1 MALSVRTLILAATSA
16 VILAGPAA
24 AQEQRTLTIN
34 TDASDPAPKQ
44 AFEELVAAF
53 EAEYPEIDV
62 VVNTFDHEGYK
73 TQIRNF
79 LTAEAPDLANWY
91 AGNRM
96 RPYVE
101 AGLFEP
107 VDDVWEENNLEEQL
121 ASAAS
126 AMTMNGHKWGVPY
139 TYYQWGLYTRSD
151 VLAEHGIEEIATFDD
166 LIGACETLRAAGLTP
181 IALGSKALWP
191 VAGWFDYLNLRTN
204 GYDFHM
210 QLTSGEIPFTDERV
224 RATFENWQ
232 RMLDA
237 ECFMENHAAVDWQ
250 QTIPN
255 FVNGEAPIMLMGN
268 FAVAPMLEGGL
279 TPEQIEFVQ
288 FPVINEEVGM
298 AEDAPTDTMHIPANA
313 DNKEDAKTFLAFL
326 ARPDV
331 QSQMNATLG
340 QLPINNQSDVP
351 EDKFLAAG
359 FEMLSNTED
368 LAQFYDRDTRA
379 EMAKAGMEGFQQF
392 LVQPEML
399 DQILE
404 RLEQQRQR
412 IYAAEE

>member
-1 MALSVRTLILAATSA
+1 MSLPIRGLVLAAASTA
-16 VILAGPAA
+16 LLAGSAL

-34 TDASDPAPKQ
+34 TDASDPAPKR
-44 AFEELVAAF
+44 AFEELIAAF
-53 EAEYPEIDV
+53 EEEYPEIDV

-79 LTAEAPDLANWY
+79 LTADAPDLANWY

-96 RPYVE
+96 APYVE

-107 VDDVWEENNLEEQL
+107 VDDVWEENGLDEQL

-126 AMTMNGHKWGVPY
+126 SMTMNDQKWGVPY
-139 TYYQWGLYTRSD
+139 TYYQWGLYTRPD
-151 VLAEHGIEEIATFDD
+151 VLAEHGIESLDD
-166 LIGACETLRAAGLTP
+166 LIAACETLRGAGLTP
-181 IALGSKALWP
+181 IAVGSRALWP

-204 GYDFHM
+204 GYEFHM
-210 QLTSGEIPFTDERV
+210 ELTSGEVPYTDDRV
-224 RATFENWQ
+224 RATFDNW
-232 RMLDA
+232 RRLIDA
-237 ECFMENHAAVDWQ
+237 DCFLENHAAVDWQ
-250 QTIPN
+250 DTVPN

-288 FPVINEEVGM
+288 FPVINEDVGM

-313 DNKEDAKTFLAFL
+313 ENKEDAKLFLAFL
-326 ARPDV
+326 ARPET
-331 QSQMNATLG
+331 QTAMNETLG
-340 QLPINNQSDVP
+340 QLPVNNQSEVP

-359 FEMLSNTED
+359 FEMLSNTEN

-392 LVQPEML
+392 MVQPDML

-412 IYAAEE
+412 IYATEE

>member
-1 MALSVRTLILAATSA
+1 MALSARTLVLAASSA
-16 VILAGPAA
+16 ALLACPAA

-126 AMTMNGHKWGVPY
+126 AMTMDGHKWGVPY
-139 TYYQWGLYTRSD
+139 TYYQWGLYTRPD

-255 FVNGEAPIMLMGN
+255 FVNGEAPITLMGN
-268 FAVAPMLEGGL
+268 FALAPMLEGGL

-331 QSQMNATLG
+331 QSRMNATLG

-359 FEMLSNTED
+359 FEMLSNTEN

>member
-1 MALSVRTLILAATSA
+1 MHTSLKSL
-16 VILAGPAA
+16 VLAGASVA
-24 AQEQRTLTIN
+24 LMSGSALAQQRTLTLN
-34 TDASDPAPKQ
+34 TDASDPAPKL
-44 AFEELVAAF
+44 AFEQLVAAF
-53 EAEYPEIDV
+53 EEENPDIDV

-79 LTAEAPDLANWY
+79 LTADAPDLANWY

-96 RPYVE
+96 APYVD

-107 VDDVWEENNLEEQL
+107 VTDVWEENGLNEQL

-126 AMTMNGHKWGVPY
+126 AMTMDGEKWGVPY
-139 TYYQWGLYTRSD
+139 TYYQWGLYTRPD
-151 VLAEHGIEEIATFDD
+151 VLAEHGIESLETFDD
-166 LIGACETLRAAGLTP
+166 LVAACETLREAGIAP

-210 QLTSGEIPFTDERV
+210 QLTAGEVPYTDERV
-224 RATFENWQ
+224 RATFENW
-232 RMLDA
+232 RRLIDANCFLD
-237 ECFMENHAAVDWQ
+237 NHVAIDWQ
-250 QTIPN
+250 DAIPN
-255 FVNGEAPIMLMGN
+255 FVNGEAAMYLMGN

-279 TPEQIEFVQ
+279 SPDQIEFVQ
-288 FPVINEEVGM
+288 FPVINPDVGM

-313 DNKEDAKTFLAFL
+313 DNKEDAKKFLAFL

-331 QSQMNATLG
+331 QSRMNETLG
-340 QLPINNQSDVP
+340 QLPVNNEADVP

-359 FEMLSNTED
+359 FEMLSNAGN

-392 LVQPEML
+392 MVQPDML

-412 IYAAEE
+412 IYASPE

>member
-1 MALSVRTLILAATSA
+1 MALSARTLVLAATSA
-16 VILAGPAA
+16 MLLAGPAM

-126 AMTMNGHKWGVPY
+126 AMTMDGHKWGVPY
-139 TYYQWGLYTRSD
+139 TYYQWGLYTRPD

-166 LIGACETLRAAGLTP
+166 LVAACETLRAAGLTP

-255 FVNGEAPIMLMGN
+255 FVNGEAPITLMGN
-268 FAVAPMLEGGL
+268 FALAPMLEGGL
-279 TPEQIEFVQ
+279 TPEQIDFVQ

-351 EDKFLAAG
+351 EDKFLADG
-359 FEMLSNTED
+359 FEMLSNTEN